1 MKDRP
6 SRKLP
11 RCQIIGVDCAQLQM
25 NSARNAWRNETGDGA
40 SLVAGYYLEIWPA
53 GAIPSSNRRAPR
65 YLGPHTTAA
74 ARMLQITAVSLGIV
88 EPMPR
93 SAIHATPCYQAE
105 GRGFAPTV
113 DAGAKPLASLPF
125 ALCANGR

>member
-1 MKDRP
+1 MKDGS

-11 RCQIIGVDCAQLQM
+11 RCQIIGVDCAQLPM
-25 NSARNAWRNETGDGA
+25 NSARNAWRNDTAESA
-40 SLVAGYYLEIWPA
+40 SLAPGYYLGIWPA
-53 GAIPSSNRRAPR
+53 GATPSSNRRAPR

-88 EPMPR
+88 EPKPG
-93 SAIHATPCYQAE
+93 SAIDAAPCYRAE
-105 GRGFAPTV
+105 GREA
-113 DAGAKPLASLPF
+113 ARPF